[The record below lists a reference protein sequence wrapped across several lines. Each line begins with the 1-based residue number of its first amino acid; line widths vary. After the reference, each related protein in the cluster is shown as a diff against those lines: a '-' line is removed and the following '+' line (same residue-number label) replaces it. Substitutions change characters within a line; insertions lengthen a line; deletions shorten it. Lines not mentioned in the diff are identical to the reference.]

1 MLIKGKSG
9 PNPLKGWQ
17 VDRVAISFVG
27 HDLQRPEGILAEPDG
42 TLWTADARGGVM
54 KIAPDGTQ
62 TLITQSVDTHF
73 DLTNDARNS
82 LLHGTLPNGIAF
94 ASNGDILIANF
105 GTDRLEIMTR
115 DGSTR
120 VLCDSIDGTPMG
132 KVNFVLRDSKD
143 RVWITVSTRINPWSR
158 AVNAALADGYIALLD
173 DKGLRIVADGFA
185 FTNEIRLDADEQW
198 LYVAETTGKRVSRL
212 RVQRDGSLVDREVYG
227 PSNLGAGV
235 IDGIAFDSYG
245 NLWATMIFADRLIA
259 ITPDGELIEILSD
272 GDSAATAKFEA
283 EFATG
288 DPVPF
293 EIMAACGGTIA
304 PWLASITFG
313 GPDLRTAYLGSLRGT
328 TLPAFRSPVAGFP
341 MVVHWHKK

>member
-62 TLITQSVDTHF
+62 TLITQSVVNHF
-73 DLTNDARNS
+73 GLTNDARNS

-185 FTNEIRLDADEQW
+185 FTNEIRLDVDEEW
-198 LYVAETTGKRVSRL
+198 LTSRKR
-212 RVQRDGSLVDREVYG
+212 
-227 PSNLGAGV
+227 P
-235 IDGIAFDSYG
+235 
-245 NLWATMIFADRLIA
+245 
-259 ITPDGELIEILSD
+259 
-272 GDSAATAKFEA
+272 
-283 EFATG
+283 
-288 DPVPF
+288 
-293 EIMAACGGTIA
+293 
-304 PWLASITFG
+304 ASG
-313 GPDLRTAYLGSLRGT
+313 
-328 TLPAFRSPVAGFP
+328 
-341 MVVHWHKK
+341 